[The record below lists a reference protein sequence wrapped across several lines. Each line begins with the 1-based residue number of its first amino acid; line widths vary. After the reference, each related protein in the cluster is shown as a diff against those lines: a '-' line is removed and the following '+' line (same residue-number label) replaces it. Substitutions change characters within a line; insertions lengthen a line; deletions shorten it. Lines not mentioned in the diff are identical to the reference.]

1 VGYETHIDEFQFAQ
15 WVASAL
21 DYKRGRGEVLAII
34 GDADFTSE
42 KGRRSIAD
50 NLRDLGYPFFTGLRD
65 RVARWARLRECLN
78 NMHVRVLEPNCS
90 GLIQEFKNARPH
102 RTRMGDIEKPD
113 HALTALAY
121 VLDFLAKRRA
131 PIVPLPP
138 VENHLQQE
146 ILEFYQRNVVPL
158 DRLNERTN
166 RQGHRV
172 IYRRTL
178 DKVRWS

>member
-1 VGYETHIDEFQFAQ
+1 
-15 WVASAL
+15 
-21 DYKRGRGEVLAII
+21 
-34 GDADFTSE
+34 
-42 KGRRSIAD
+42 
-50 NLRDLGYPFFTGLRD
+50 
-65 RVARWARLRECLN
+65 
-78 NMHVRVLEPNCS
+78 
-90 GLIQEFKNARPH
+90 
-102 RTRMGDIEKPD
+102 MGDIEKPD